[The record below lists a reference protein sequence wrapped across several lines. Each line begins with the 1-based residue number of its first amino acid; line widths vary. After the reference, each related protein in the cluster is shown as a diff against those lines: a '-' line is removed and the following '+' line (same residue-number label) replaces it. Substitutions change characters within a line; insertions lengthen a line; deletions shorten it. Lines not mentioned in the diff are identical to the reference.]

1 MVSPMLSL
9 PNFFI
14 FFTKPLQKNKTK
26 QIKKTGTAMV
36 SPGASRDLPHE
47 LAILV
52 LEE

>member
-26 QIKKTGTAMV
+26 QKTKKQQQQKTCSQRNDSVAKSTGF
-36 SPGASRDLPHE
+36 SF
-47 LAILV
+47 
-52 LEE
+52 